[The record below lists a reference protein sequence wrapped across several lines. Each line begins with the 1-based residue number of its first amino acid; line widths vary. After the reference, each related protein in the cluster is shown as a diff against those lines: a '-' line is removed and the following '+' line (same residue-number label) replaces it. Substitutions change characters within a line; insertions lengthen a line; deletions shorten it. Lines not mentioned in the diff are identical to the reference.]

1 MQVASHQQCKWYIL
15 DKWKM
20 LNIYKPFTTVCVWL
34 FDFRCYWFL
43 SEVWKMFCNLIADCS
58 FSSPR
63 PLSSSHVSTWTSR
76 RSPRPLGAGEP
87 WDALGGVGG
96 ALSCNEDINT
106 NGTWRRLFAL
116 CWDCSADFEFEAGRG
131 GKQQRWVMGL
141 PRRTRERSL
150 SATTTRFDRVG
161 CWFDAAPNLCAA
173 V

>member
-1 MQVASHQQCKWYIL
+1 MAPNSS
-15 DKWKM
+15 DKP
-20 LNIYKPFTTVCVWL
+20 ITTVCVWL
-34 FDFRCYWFL
+34 FDFRCYWVL

-96 ALSCNEDINT
+96 GALLQR
-106 NGTWRRLFAL
+106 GHQHQRTWRRLFAL
-116 CWDCSADFEFEAGRG
+116 CWDCSADLEFEAGRG